1 MLIGKLGN
9 KAKTMI
15 KDKCIFLEQ
24 QGYIVLNKD
33 YIIGLGIDM

>member
-24 QGYIVLNKD
+24 QGCIVLNKD
-33 YIIGLGIDM
+33 YLIELGINV